1 MNRETLSELVKKS
14 QGGDREA
21 LRELL
26 LHAHT
31 PVFYQCR
38 KLLGDE
44 KTARMLTEE
53 ILGFLA
59 QKLDSLEDPD
69 GFEKWVGGITAAR
82 AMRTLREI
90 EKKESA
96 TPEKQVS
103 FPSETLNK
111 AQTAQVAALLADALP
126 EKYRMCLILR
136 TCCGLKPMAVGKLL
150 GLEEETVD
158 QYLEKAENAINHQ
171 MQRYREHGVT
181 FAEGI
186 TLYGLLRRAMY
197 LEPETELAEAAVAGI
212 LGVPAPVETV
222 EEELPRRGLSAGQLL
237 GLIAI
242 TVAVLVLVGML
253 LPKLFRNMT
262 TALTQRV
269 ETAWA
274 VTAEPAQEIEIAAE
288 TIPAETTM
296 ETETVAE
303 TETGETTAA
312 TETVPE
318 TTAAAT
324 EVGSTPTQASAM
336 SGGTSSQGGSVNVT
350 STEKNSNLP
359 ADGDHKHNYIYMSM
373 TLNQGPGCTAPGW
386 SNYYCTVGREVVSVK
401 DPDRYP
407 PLGHDYRATV
417 KEPTTTQQGYTFYT
431 CYRCGLTYKDNF
443 VDPLP
448 AETEAPAT
456 QPLAT
461 ENVPTEAAPTDPP
474 VTEAAAVP
482 QESTSAEAPA
492 TEAESE

>member
-31 PVFYQCR
+31 PVLYQCR

-44 KTARMLTEE
+44 ETARMLTEE
-53 ILGFLA
+53 ILVFLA

-82 AMRTLREI
+82 AMRTLREM
-90 EKKESA
+90 EKKEA
-96 TPEKQVS
+96 AAPEKQVS

-171 MQRYREHGVT
+171 MQRYRERGVT

-197 LEPETELAEAAVAGI
+197 LEPEAELAEAAVAGI
-212 LGVPAPVETV
+212 LGVPVPVETV
-222 EEELPRRGLSAGQLL
+222 EEAPRRGLSAGQLL

-242 TVAVLVLVGML
+242 TVAVLVLVVML
-253 LPKLFRNMT
+253 LPNLFRNMT
-262 TALTQRV
+262 TALTQRM

-288 TIPAETTM
+288 TM
-296 ETETVAE
+296 
-303 TETGETTAA
+303 
-312 TETVPE
+312 
-318 TTAAAT
+318 
-324 EVGSTPTQASAM
+324 
-336 SGGTSSQGGSVNVT
+336 
-350 STEKNSNLP
+350 
-359 ADGDHKHNYIYMSM
+359 
-373 TLNQGPGCTAPGW
+373 
-386 SNYYCTVGREVVSVK
+386 
-401 DPDRYP
+401 
-407 PLGHDYRATV
+407 
-417 KEPTTTQQGYTFYT
+417 
-431 CYRCGLTYKDNF
+431 
-443 VDPLP
+443 P
-448 AETEAPAT
+448 AETEALAT
-456 QPLAT
+456 QSPVT

-474 VTEAAAVP
+474 VTEAAPVP